1 MNFDSRLT
9 LAATIVAVAVAILA
23 AVTLGLKIGHDSR
36 GDRIASLET
45 ELQSY
50 RDVKNLNLAE
60 TVESI
65 LIANKTIEKN
75 ISEIKS
81 YSDWKKEEKN
91 LVSKI
96 SNLSKELDEKSELL
110 KNENDNS
117 SRLKSELENKQNQLD
132 NFYPLS
138 EAFWLK
144 WKDIKNFSG
153 FEKTMGVDLIAGSF
167 VTVNFQNEKKLLS
180 IGSFIEFEAKGSSCK
195 LILSKI
201 NTTRSEAYFQNICQ
215 KTQDPLK

>member
-9 LAATIVAVAVAILA
+9 LAATVVAVAVAILA

-50 RDVKNLNLAE
+50 RDVNNLNLAE

-65 LIANKTIEKN
+65 LIANKAIEKN

-81 YSDWKKEEKN
+81 YSDWKAEEKK
-91 LVSKI
+91 LASKI
-96 SNLSKELDEKSELL
+96 SSLSKELDQKTEQL
-110 KNENDNS
+110 KNEANNS
-117 SRLKSELENKQNQLD
+117 SRLKSELKNKQNQLD

-153 FEKTMGVDLIAGSF
+153 FEKIMGIDLISGSF
-167 VTVNFQNEKKLLS
+167 VTVNFQNKPKILY
-180 IGSFIEFEAKGSSCK
+180 IGNFIEFEAKGSSCK

-201 NTTRSEAYFQNICQ
+201 NTAPPEAYFQNICQ